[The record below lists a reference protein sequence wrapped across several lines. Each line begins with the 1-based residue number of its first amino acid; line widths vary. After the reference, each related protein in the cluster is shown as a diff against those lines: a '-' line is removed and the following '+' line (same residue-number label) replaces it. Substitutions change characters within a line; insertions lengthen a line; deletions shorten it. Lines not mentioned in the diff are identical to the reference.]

1 MARKEIRG
9 DGLTG
14 TEVIKMLKAAEN
26 PGKVRAKVSIGF
38 YPKGICQGLEK
49 TQSLSGDL
57 SHCNDWSV
65 NS

>member
-1 MARKEIRG
+1 MS
-9 DGLTG
+9 
-14 TEVIKMLKAAEN
+14 KAAEN
-26 PGKVRAKVSIGF
+26 PGKVRAKVAIGF